1 MKRAVANHSQG
12 GSSLHYLCL
21 KSEIPK
27 GCSKSF
33 SISDKKGLKEDVA
46 LFNIDGRFYAISN
59 MCAHEG
65 GPLSQGALEKTIVT
79 CPWHGW
85 QYDVRN
91 GKSPH
96 PGGDSVKSFNVKTIG
111 NKLYVVLLTSS

>member
-1 MKRAVANHSQG
+1 MKRSVANHGQG

-33 SISDKKGLKEDVA
+33 SISDKNGLKQDIA
-46 LFNIDGRFYAISN
+46 LFNIDNSFYAISN
-59 MCAHEG
+59 TCAHEG
-65 GPLSQGALEKTIVT
+65 GPLSLGVLEKTIVT

-96 PGGDSVKSFNVKTIG
+96 PGGDSVNSFKTKTIG
-111 NKLYVVLLTSS
+111 DKLYVVLLISG

>member
-1 MKRAVANHSQG
+1 MKRFVGNHGQG

-21 KSEIPK
+21 KPEIPK

-33 SISDKKGLKEDVA
+33 SISDKNGLKEDVA
-46 LFNIDGRFYAISN
+46 LFNIGGRFYAISN
-59 MCAHEG
+59 TCAHEG
-65 GPLSQGALEKTIVT
+65 GPLSQGVLEKTIVT

-91 GKSPH
+91 SRSPH
-96 PGGDSVKSFNVKTIG
+96 PGGDSVKSFDIKTIG
-111 NKLYVVLLTSS
+111 NKLYVVLLASS